1 MKPYRCNCLA
11 VFHYFF
17 LFLLVSD
24 SVVFDRRA
32 MVEGVWYVVC
42 VSNVLGLWSRV
53 YVSRASVRAI
63 NVAMLC

>member
-11 VFHYFF
+11 VFHSFF

-32 MVEGVWYVVC
+32 LVEGVWYVVC

-53 YVSRASVRAI
+53 
-63 NVAMLC
+63 